1 MTESLRLRMETDV
14 KAAMKSGD
22 TESRDTIRFFLA
34 AIKNAEID
42 KRDALTEEEGITLLH
57 RQAKRLAESIE
68 QFHAGNRDDLAEKE
82 LSQLAILKRYLPA
95 EMSEDDLLAL
105 AKSVVAE
112 TGATTAKDLG
122 RVMPLLIERTAGR
135 ADGKRIS
142 AAARAALT
150 TAG

>member
-1 MTESLRLRMETDV
+1 MEADV

-42 KRDALTEEEGITLLH
+42 KRDALTEEEGVTLLH

-68 QFHAGNRDDLAEKE
+68 QFRAGNREDLAAKE

-95 EMSEDDLLAL
+95 ELSDDEIQAL
-105 AKSVVAE
+105 AKAVVAE

-122 RVMPLLIERTAGR
+122 RVMPLLIERVAGR

-150 TAG
+150 AGG